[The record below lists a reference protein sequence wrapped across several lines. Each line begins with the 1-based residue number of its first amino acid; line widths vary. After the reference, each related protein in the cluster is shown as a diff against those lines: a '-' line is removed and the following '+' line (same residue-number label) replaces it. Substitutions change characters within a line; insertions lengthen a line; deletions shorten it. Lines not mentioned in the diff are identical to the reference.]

1 MEELKEKKLYNY
13 SYNINVNYWADMF
26 DDGQINT
33 NEFLVVPIA
42 LNDEVKEALNKLQT
56 RKVDTAVIEKVMQV
70 QKLVKEC
77 TD

>member
-13 SYNINVNYWADMF
+13 SYNINVNYWADVF

-42 LNDEVKEALNKLQT
+42 LNDEVKEALNKNI
-56 RKVDTAVIEKVMQV
+56 KS
-70 QKLVKEC
+70 LVKKHM
-77 TD
+77 DKQQY